1 VECNNLFKE
10 IGYDYF
16 MRESVDKETELFF
29 EQLSLSPIYRRFKE
43 QDSVVGKLSE
53 AIERRVHSFAYF
65 MINEFYGFNIRKSKT
80 EFQDLLLDV
89 MIASLPE
96 KTKDQVKSASSLI
109 EKYAGEYIP
118 EFVKLCN

>member
-43 QDSVVGKLSE
+43 QGSVVGKLSE